1 MLQGSF
7 RWFVWVTFTEIEE
20 VFTNL
25 VNSYPAVAVPKLIPM
40 STSQYDRLRNNVI
53 SSNNEIEKACFFV
66 YQFKNNYP
74 RGKSYSNTTSS
85 QPVTARSGYT
95 VDTNR
100 IYHEKILLLSWLK
113 SIQHN
118 SMLANSE
125 FVRQLFHL
133 KPYVEATSMVS
144 KATLPGSAT
153 KNKNDVVNDGVIRYT
168 GNSYDNIRYLFSHSF
183 VLLFSHLHK
192 RTHSFKI

>member
-1 MLQGSF
+1 MLQGTF
-7 RWFVWVTFTEIEE
+7 RWFVWVTFTEVEE

-25 VNSYPAVAVPKLIPM
+25 VNSYPTVAVPKLIPM
-40 STSQYDRLRNNVI
+40 STSQYEKLRNNVI

-74 RGKSYSNTTSS
+74 RGKSYSSNTSS
-85 QPVTARSGYT
+85 PMAKANSSYT

-100 IYHEKILLLSWLK
+100 IYHEKILLLNWLK

-118 SMLANSE
+118 NMLANSE

-133 KPYVEATSMVS
+133 KPYVERPIATVS
-144 KATLPGSAT
+144 QVTLPGSAT
-153 KNKNDVVNDGVIRYT
+153 KNKIDAVVDDGIVRYT
-168 GNSYDNIRYLFSHSF
+168 GNSFDNIRYLFTHLLIHSF
-183 VLLFSHLHK
+183 IHILN
-192 RTHSFKI
+192 HSFTR